1 MEFFWNEEK
10 NEMLKM
16 TRGIS
21 FNEIVDII
29 NQGGLVSDI
38 DHPDQKKHPN
48 QRVMYVDVAGYI
60 NVVPYV
66 QNGNALFLKTIYPS
80 RKLTKNIKWRSK

>member
-10 NEMLKM
+10 NKMLKM

-38 DHPDQKKHPN
+38 DHPDQKKYPN

-66 QNGNALFLKTIYPS
+66 QNGNSLFLKTIYPS
-80 RKLTKNIKWRSK
+80 RKLTKNIKRRSK

>member
-10 NEMLKM
+10 NEMLKR

-21 FNEIVDII
+21 FNEIVEII
-29 NQGGLVSDI
+29 QKGGLVSDI
-38 DHPDQKKHPN
+38 VHPDTDKYPN
-48 QRVMYVDVAGYI
+48 QRVMYVDVKGYI

-66 QNGNALFLKTIYPS
+66 QDGDSLFLKTIYPS
-80 RKLTKNIKWRSK
+80 RKLTKNITWRKK

>member
-10 NEMLKM
+10 NEMLKQ

-21 FNEIVDII
+21 FNEIVKII
-29 NQGGLVSDI
+29 HSGGLVSDVI
-38 DHPDQKKHPN
+38 HPDRDNYPN
-48 QRVMYVDVAGYI
+48 QRVMYIDVKGYI

-66 QNGNALFLKTIYPS
+66 QDGNSLFLKTIYPS
-80 RKLTKNIKWRSK
+80 RKLTKNIKWRKK